1 MPGILP
7 SFLHLTLTIRCERG
21 LLPSC
26 TDEKTSI
33 YRGKKILPKRGR
45 TRIWILVGVIP
56 ERKFPP
62 PCRTWLPAPSI
73 ATLFSHR
80 SVYTGLPVT
89 HMLPGLWASGHSVP
103 SGRSVF
109 PPSLHSKS
117 YPSSNVSFL
126 DLRKQ
131 TSYPFLRTPTTYC
144 CLTRVIY
151 TELSSSL

>member
-7 SFLHLTLTIRCERG
+7 SFLHLTLTIPCERG

-26 TDEKTSI
+26 IDEKTSI
-33 YRGKKILPKRGR
+33 YRGKKILPESGR

-56 ERKFPP
+56 EHKFPP
-62 PCRTWLPAPSI
+62 PCRTWLPAPSTTTI
-73 ATLFSHR
+73 FSHR
-80 SVYTGLPVT
+80 SVFTGLPCF
-89 HMLPGLWASGHSVP
+89 PASGHSIP

-144 CLTRVIY
+144 CLTKVIY
-151 TELSSSL
+151 TEFSSRL